1 MMCDN
6 HTTLQGIL
14 HHTLHAPT
22 GTDTIP
28 GNPGIFP
35 KNGFEND
42 AVRLPSPEKH
52 TGTGNVRELPTNHP
66 SANMNMVK
74 AKKLPVPPYD
84 TENKAQAVAPLNFL
98 FFIQYSA
105 KR

>member
-1 MMCDN
+1 
-6 HTTLQGIL
+6 
-14 HHTLHAPT
+14 
-22 GTDTIP
+22 
-28 GNPGIFP
+28 
-35 KNGFEND
+35 
-42 AVRLPSPEKH
+42 
-52 TGTGNVRELPTNHP
+52 
-66 SANMNMVK
+66 MVK